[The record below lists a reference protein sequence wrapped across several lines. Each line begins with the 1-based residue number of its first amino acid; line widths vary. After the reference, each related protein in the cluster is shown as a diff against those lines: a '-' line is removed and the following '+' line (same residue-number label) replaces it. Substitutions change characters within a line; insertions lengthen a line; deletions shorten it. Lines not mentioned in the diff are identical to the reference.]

1 MVCLYKQAINKQLRY
16 HNRCKYKHRGPVRGS
31 VTHVRLSIVEWRGG
45 GRDAAPESLL
55 LLLLNCLYK

>member
-31 VTHVRLSIVEWRGG
+31 VTHFRLAIVEWCGG
-45 GRDAAPESLL
+45 GQGCSPRVLIAVIIELFI
-55 LLLLNCLYK
+55 

>member
-16 HNRCKYKHRGPVRGS
+16 RNRCKYKHRGPVRGS

-45 GRDAAPESLL
+45 GAGMQPPSPY
-55 LLLLNCLYK
+55 CCYY